1 MAANDRTAK
10 GAAQGKPASTGK
22 AGAKGATKKTDAAP
36 APRIFYLYPE
46 IHDSL
51 QFSDDFYRAIFYLWP
66 LIRQGDLLL
75 VPSNRNDTPYGHA
88 PAHFLDGCVAELAE
102 KLRDRVVV
110 LPFAQAQQRFQ
121 NFKGKRFLCLW
132 DETLRDKDP
141 FLKPNES
148 FRLIRADHRRV
159 QHASSL
165 YLKASSSNGAGTAEQ
180 REVSQGRL
188 MRLLEG
194 QRSERVLLFGTGP
207 SLEHIDLG
215 ALPKGVHVATNSM
228 VKNRPL
234 LDALQPK
241 IIVASDPIF
250 HAGAS
255 KYAQEFRTRLVEA
268 MRRYDASFVF
278 PMRDIGIYTTLLPDD
293 VRERLIGVPTT
304 AKEPINFDLTSEFFV
319 AATRN
324 VMTHFLL
331 PLGASLAREVLL
343 VGFDGRRP
351 HENTY
356 FWSHSQS
363 SQFTHEMPIIQEAH
377 PAFFKIDYDAYYRE
391 HCETVDR
398 YLKKMEG
405 LRRTVFSLTDSH
417 IPAIRGRFLSSCSER
432 EAAMAAKRP
441 RVSIVMP
448 LAAKLDHLKLALASV
463 EAQSVS
469 DWELLCVECHAPL
482 DSEARAWLAEVQT
495 RDSRVRFFEHEGGG
509 LADALNA
516 GLVAARGRFLT
527 FLQGRD
533 RMLPDALKRRLQ
545 HLRSS
550 PGLEV
555 CGGRVDLIDA
565 EGASLNLALGKTQT
579 ARRRH
584 AKGAMFAISSLFGRT
599 HVMKRFRFDPF
610 RPYEETWHYCAQI
623 LQNGWHIGS
632 CGEEP
637 LAEVRYLEDL
647 AAFRDPL
654 GRFAS
659 TRLILDELIHPP
671 RTPLFEKGIP
681 VDLTEIQI
689 ERAKA
694 RYLQALFAAQVFLGD
709 QAGEE
714 TVLQIMREQAPVAFL
729 QPVETDFFESIATR
743 ALLEA
748 KGSAPLYRKI
758 MERYDALFDSC
769 ERLRHLP
776 AQSDFAISFCGFA
789 MYVCKELAARE
800 GIAIRSGEQE
810 RRVRRQVWLMWGRSH
825 AHRLGLHLGSAVRV
839 ARNGLHDGW
848 GQAMEGQR
856 EVRRRWRRFWR
867 QMRQRAVH

>member
-1 MAANDRTAK
+1 MAPTKAEA
-10 GAAQGKPASTGK
+10 PA
-22 AGAKGATKKTDAAP
+22 

-51 QFSDDFYRAIFYLWP
+51 QFSDDFYRAIFYLSP
-66 LIRQGDLLL
+66 LIRKSDLLL

-88 PAHFLDGCVAELAE
+88 PAHFLDGCVADLAE
-102 KLRDRVVV
+102 KLRDRVLI
-110 LPFAQAQQRFQ
+110 LPFAKAQRRFKT
-121 NFKGKRFLCLW
+121 FDGERFLCLW

-141 FLKPNES
+141 FLKQNDD

-180 REVSQGRL
+180 RKVSQTRL
-188 MRLLEG
+188 MRLLEEL
-194 QRSERVLLFGTGP
+194 RSERVLLFGTGP

-215 ALPKGVHVATNSM
+215 SLPKGVHVATNSM

-255 KYAQEFRTRLVEA
+255 TYAQEFRMRLVEA

-278 PMRDIGIYTTLLPDD
+278 PMRDIGIYNTLLPKD
-293 VRERLIGVPTT
+293 VRDRLIGVPTT
-304 AKEPINFDLTSEFFV
+304 TKKPANFDLSKEFHV

-398 YLKKMEG
+398 FLKRMEG
-405 LRRTVFSLTDSH
+405 MRRTVFSLTDSH
-417 IPAIRGRFLSSCSER
+417 IPAIRGRFLSNCSEMVAVR
-432 EAAMAAKRP
+432 MEKRP

-448 LAAKLDHLKLALASV
+448 LAGTLAHLKLAIASV
-463 EAQSVS
+463 QAQTVS
-469 DWELLCVECHAPL
+469 DWELLCVECREPL
-482 DSEARAWLAEVQT
+482 PADARAWLDQERARDPRT
-495 RDSRVRFFEHEGGG
+495 RFLAHEGGG

-516 GLVAARGRFLT
+516 GMVAARGRFLT
-527 FLQGRD
+527 FVQGRD
-533 RMLPDALKRRLQ
+533 RLLPDAIERRLQ
-545 HLRSS
+545 YLRAS

-555 CGGRVDLIDA
+555 CGGRVNLIDRQ
-565 EGASLNLALGKTQT
+565 GDSLNFALGKTQQ

-584 AKGAMFAISSLFGRT
+584 AKGAIFALSSLLGRT

-610 RPYEETWHYCAQI
+610 RPYEETWHYCTQI
-623 LQNGWHIGS
+623 LQYGWVIGS

-637 LAEVRYLEDL
+637 LAEVRYVEDM
-647 AAFRDPL
+647 AVFSDPL

-681 VDLTEIQI
+681 VALSSIQI
-689 ERAKA
+689 DRAKA
-694 RYLQALFAAQVFLGD
+694 RYLQALFAAQVFRGD
-709 QAGEE
+709 PAGEE
-714 TVLQIMREQAPVAFL
+714 TVLQIMREQPAVSFL
-729 QPVETDFFESIATR
+729 QPVEQDFFESIATR
-743 ALLEA
+743 TLLEA
-748 KGSAPLYRKI
+748 KGSTALYRKI
-758 MERYDALFDSC
+758 MDRYDALFDSC
-769 ERLRHLP
+769 DRLRHLP
-776 AQSDFAISFCGFA
+776 AQSDFAVSFCGFA
-789 MYVCKELAARE
+789 MAVGKDLAARE
-800 GIAIRSGEQE
+800 GIPIRSGEQE
-810 RRVRRQVWLMWGRSH
+810 RRVRRQALLMWGRSH
-825 AHRLGLHLGSAVRV
+825 AHRMGLHMGSAVR
-839 ARNGLHDGW
+839 AGRNGLHEGW
-848 GQAMEGQR
+848 ARAMEGQR
-856 EVRRRWRRFWR
+856 EIRRRWRRFWR
-867 QMRQRAVH
+867 QKRQGAAH

>member
-1 MAANDRTAK
+1 MA
-10 GAAQGKPASTGK
+10 P
-22 AGAKGATKKTDAAP
+22 KKTEATP
-36 APRIFYLYPE
+36 PPRIFYLYPE

-51 QFSDDFYRAIFYLWP
+51 QFSDDFYRAIFYLSP
-66 LIRQGDLLL
+66 LIRQGDTLL

-88 PAHFLDGCVAELAE
+88 PEPFLDGCVAELAE
-102 KLRDRVVV
+102 KLRDRVCV
-110 LPFAQAQQRFQ
+110 LPFAQAQRRFQ
-121 NFKGKRFLCLW
+121 AFEGKRFVCLW

-141 FLKPNES
+141 FLKAKDG

-165 YLKASSSNGAGTAEQ
+165 YLKASSSNGAGTSEQ
-180 REVSQGRL
+180 REVSQARL
-188 MRLLEG
+188 MRLLEEL
-194 QRSERVLLFGTGP
+194 RAERVLLFGTGP
-207 SLEHIDLG
+207 SLEHIDL
-215 ALPKGVHVATNSM
+215 ASMPKGVHVATNSM

-255 KYAQEFRTRLVEA
+255 KYAQEFRMRLVEA

-278 PMRDIGIYTTLLPDD
+278 PMRDVGIYNTLLPED

-304 AKEPINFDLTSEFFV
+304 NKGAANFDLSKEFSV

-391 HCETVDR
+391 HCDAVDR
-398 YLKKMEG
+398 YLRRMEG
-405 LRRTVFSLTDSH
+405 ARRTVISLTDSH
-417 IPAIRGRFLSSCSER
+417 IPAIRGRFVSGCTDLMHAR
-432 EAAMAAKRP
+432 MTKRP

-448 LAAKLDHLKLALASV
+448 LATNLAHLKLALASV
-463 EAQSVS
+463 QAQSVS
-469 DWELLCVECHAPL
+469 DWELLCVECGAPL
-482 DSEARAWLAEVQT
+482 SPDARTWLDEARAQDK
-495 RDSRVRFFEHEGGG
+495 RIRFFEHEGGG

-527 FLQGRD
+527 FLQARD
-533 RMLPDALKRRLQ
+533 RMLPDAIKRRLQ
-545 HLRSS
+545 LLRSS

-555 CGGRVDLIDA
+555 CGGRVNLVDR
-565 EGASLNLALGKTQT
+565 EGASLDLALGKTQV

-584 AKGAMFAISSLFGRT
+584 AKGAIFAISSLLGRT

-623 LQNGWHIGS
+623 LQHGWPIGS

-637 LAEVRYLEDL
+637 LAEVRYVEELE
-647 AAFRDPL
+647 AFRDPL

-681 VDLTEIQI
+681 VALSEVQI
-689 ERAKA
+689 ERAKS
-694 RYLQALFAAQVFLGD
+694 RYLQALFTAQVFLGD
-709 QAGEE
+709 RGGEE
-714 TVLQIMREQAPVAFL
+714 TVLQVMREQSPVAFL
-729 QPVETDFFESIATR
+729 QPVEAEFFESIATR
-743 ALLEA
+743 TLLEA
-748 KGSAPLYRKI
+748 KGSTALYRKI

-769 ERLRHLP
+769 GKLRHLP

-789 MYVCKELAARE
+789 MTVCKELAGRE
-800 GIAIRSGEQE
+800 GIPIRSGEQE
-810 RRVRRQVWLMWGRSH
+810 RRVRRQALLMWGRSH
-825 AHRLGLHLGSAVRV
+825 AHRLNLHLGSAVRV

-848 GQAMEGQR
+848 DQTMEGQR
-856 EVRRRWRRFWR
+856 DVRRRWRRFWR
-867 QMRQRAVH
+867 QKRQSAVH